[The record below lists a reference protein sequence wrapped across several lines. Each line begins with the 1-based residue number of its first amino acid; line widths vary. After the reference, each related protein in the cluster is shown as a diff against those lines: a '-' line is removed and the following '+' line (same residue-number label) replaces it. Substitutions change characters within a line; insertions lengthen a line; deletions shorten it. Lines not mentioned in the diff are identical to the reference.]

1 MEYGPNTLAGAGG
14 SCVDSVQIF
23 ARQNASAC
31 GVYSS
36 KMRSWCDTG
45 DPFCDSG
52 NLSKVHTSYFF
63 NYTTDAVNF
72 VVSKFNATPGPLV
85 GMEILLRRTTTAAS
99 SPSPT
104 GNGVPRISPDL
115 VGWMAIGMAVM
126 VAGRLILQ

>member
-14 SCVDSVQIF
+14 SWVDSVQIF

-72 VVSKFNATPGPLV
+72 VVSKFNATQASG
-85 GMEILLRRTTTAAS
+85 GNGNSTSKTTTAAS

-126 VAGRLILQ
+126 VAVV